1 MAQAARS
8 RRVWQPAERGA
19 ERCAE
24 IHAYLHKE
32 GWSDPLA
39 KKDGSLE
46 ECSAPELAA
55 MNVVAGDFSESYIGS
70 ALKIETIQQLIE
82 NENAHVDWREG
93 FWGRP
98 PAWLESVKF
107 SALMGET
114 IMKLISAKVE
124 SAAKT
129 FYVTANRQFE
139 PD

>member
-1 MAQAARS
+1 MAQASRS

-82 NENAHVDWREG
+82 NENTHVDWREG

-98 PAWLESVKF
+98 PACLESVKLG
-107 SALMGET
+107 ALMGET
-114 IMKLISAKVE
+114 ASEFTPAFLASE
-124 SAAKT
+124 TPPS
-129 FYVTANRQFE
+129 
-139 PD
+139 D